1 MSLSGA
7 LYTLDGV
14 AVELRGGGHYVAPGA
29 TLIGRVVLED
39 RATVW
44 FGAIL
49 RADNEPIVIGPSSNV
64 QDGAVLHADPGF
76 PLTLGAYVTVGHQAM
91 LHGCTV
97 GDGTLVGIKA
107 VVLNGATIGRECL
120 IGANALVGEGKAI
133 PDRSLVIGSPGK
145 VVRTLTDDDVAKL
158 RHAADHYVDNATR
171 YRAGL
176 RPDPR
181 PGSDPGSKR

>member
-1 MSLSGA
+1 VSAAGP

-14 AVELRGGGHYVAPGA
+14 GAELRGGGHYVAPTA
-29 TLIGRVVLED
+29 TLIGRVILED

-44 FGAIL
+44 FGAVI
-49 RADNEPIVIGPSSNV
+49 RADNEPIVIGASSNV

-76 PLTLGAYVTVGHQAM
+76 PLTLGSRVTVGHQAM

-97 GDGTLVGIKA
+97 GDGSLVGIKA

-120 IGANALVGEGKAI
+120 IGANAFIPEGKAI

-145 VVRTLTDDDVAKL
+145 VVRQLSDDDVAMIA
-158 RHAADHYVDNATR
+158 RAAEVYVANADR

-181 PGSDPGSKR
+181 QPGTQPDR

>member
-1 MSLSGA
+1 VSPAGS
-7 LYTLDGV
+7 LYTLGD
-14 AVELRGGGHYVAPGA
+14 ARVELRGGGHYVAPGA
-29 TLIGRVVLED
+29 ILIGRVVLED

-49 RADNEPIVIGPSSNV
+49 RADNEPIVIGARSNV

-76 PLTLGAYVTVGHQAM
+76 PLTLGAGVTVGHQAM

-120 IGANALVGEGKAI
+120 IGANALVAEGKVI
-133 PDRSLVIGSPGK
+133 PDRSLVLGSPGK
-145 VVRTLTDDDVAKL
+145 VVRTLSDEDVAKL
-158 RHAADHYVDNATR
+158 RHAADVYVANGER
-171 YRAGL
+171 YRDGL

-181 PGSDPGSKR
+181 